1 MGCSISKS
9 TPSLPGRS
17 KNRER
22 FPVDVNKA
30 DREMLL
36 RVPGLGK
43 RAVDKLV
50 EARRFTTLR
59 LADLKRLTTGLRRA
73 LPFMV
78 AVDYQPGALTDAIN
92 LRHQLVASNQ
102 QLSLF

>member
-1 MGCSISKS
+1 M
-9 TPSLPGRS
+9 PGLL

-59 LADLKRLTTGLRRA
+59 LADLKRLTAGLKRA
-73 LPFMV
+73 LPFVV
-78 AVDYQPGALTDAIN
+78 AADYQPGGLTDAIN
-92 LRHQLVASNQ
+92 LRHKLAASNQ
-102 QLSLF
+102 QLNLF